1 MSLAFALQLGLKIQK
16 TNMKA
21 RKIDGTILEIYEI
34 VVFTLFIL
42 NKDSQIRFS
51 KQSFLLSNI
60 KLEMVFVMFY

>member
-21 RKIDGTILEIYEI
+21 RKIDGIIFEIYEI

-60 KLEMVFVMFY
+60 KLEMVFGMFY

>member
-60 KLEMVFVMFY
+60 KLEMVFGMFY